1 MILALIT
8 KVKEIVA
15 HQMTVT
21 SCPRD
26 PTYKYTVP
34 DTQAHARRG
43 TAASLHSLIH
53 EGNSR
58 TI

>member
-8 KVKEIVA
+8 ENKEIVA
-15 HQMTVT
+15 HQKTVT

-34 DTQAHARRG
+34 DIQAHATRG
-43 TAASLHSLIH
+43 TAASLHWSIH
-53 EGNSR
+53 EGGLR